1 MELTIHEK
9 RIIFQIL
16 IYIMKADSIE
26 DPNEICFL
34 DQVFHDFQFSISE
47 FDHME
52 LMDLDYLKRAF
63 ATFQEDKKIYAKKLF
78 YDMAKCDGYVD
89 PRELAIFEN

>member
-1 MELTIHEK
+1 MELTLDEK

-16 IYIMKADSIE
+16 IYIMKADLVE
-26 DPNEICFL
+26 DSNEIRFL
-34 DQVFHDFQFSISE
+34 DKIFHDFELSISE

-52 LMDLDYLKRAF
+52 LMDLDYLKRKF
-63 ATFQEDKKIYAKKLF
+63 ATFQDEKKTYARKLF

-89 PRELAIFEN
+89 PRELAIFE